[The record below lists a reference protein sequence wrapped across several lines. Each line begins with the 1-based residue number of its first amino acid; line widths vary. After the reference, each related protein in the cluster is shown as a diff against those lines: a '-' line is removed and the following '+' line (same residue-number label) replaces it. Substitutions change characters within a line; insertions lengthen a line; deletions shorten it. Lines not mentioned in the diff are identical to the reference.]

1 MVEERIARD
10 GRFAHR
16 DEKNGVDIRVVLH
29 LTTCERKAGHR
40 PESNLVGRT
49 QSMPEKPRL
58 VYHQNLSLF
67 GTTDGSQ
74 DRQGIEDCQ
83 QQMASSERFR

>member
-1 MVEERIARD
+1 
-10 GRFAHR
+10 
-16 DEKNGVDIRVVLH
+16 
-29 LTTCERKAGHR
+29 
-40 PESNLVGRT
+40 
-49 QSMPEKPRL
+49 MPEKPRL